1 MRNAVKAVGALTGLL
16 ALAACGTGQGDQQD
30 NRDNAVEV
38 NSSVVEVDTLPA
50 DESSATSSD
59 DLANGATGEPAGNA
73 GY

>member
-1 MRNAVKAVGALTGLL
+1 MRNAAKTLLALTGLV
-16 ALAACGTGQGDQQD
+16 ALGACGTGQGDQQD

-50 DESSATSSD
+50 DESSATSTE
-59 DLANGATGEPAGNA
+59 DLAAGATGNATGN